1 MKIGLI
7 ITLISLMSFTTAFT
21 QNGLFTIA
29 ESSGFTS
36 TSRYDD
42 VMGFIKELDNSS
54 PYLRIETMAIS
65 TEGRDIPLMVLA
77 DPMPETHVLP
87 EDDKRMVVYI
97 QANIHAGEVE
107 GKEATQMLA
116 RDLLK
121 EHPKEIFD
129 KLIIL
134 ICPNFNPDGNE
145 QISTKNRTRQ
155 NGPVNGVGVRHN
167 GQYLDLNR
175 DAIKMETPEIRGV
188 ITKVLNRWD
197 PAILVDCHTTNGSY
211 HEEPVTFTWG
221 LNPNGDR
228 NLINYM
234 RDHMMP
240 DVSGLLLE
248 KYNVEN
254 VFYGTFVDYND
265 YSKGWTAYA
274 SEPRYLVNYVGV
286 RNRLAILDEN
296 YSYADFKS
304 RVWVERLVPDINS
317 RRE

>member
-1 MKIGLI
+1 MKKRFVFALVIW
-7 ITLISLMSFTTAFT
+7 MSIVSSFAQIKLQTV
-21 QNGLFTIA
+21 A
-29 ESSGFTS
+29 ENSDYTS
-36 TSRYDD
+36 TSTYED
-42 VMGFIKELDNSS
+42 VMGFISELENSS
-54 PYLRIETMAIS
+54 SFIRIENMATS
-65 TEGRDIPLMVLA
+65 TEGRDVPLMIIA
-77 DPMPETHVLP
+77 DPLP
-87 EDDKRMVVYI
+87 ESADLPMDDNRMIVYI

-121 EHPKEIFD
+121 NHPKEIFD
-129 KLIIL
+129 NLIIL

-188 ITKVLNRWD
+188 ITNVLNTWD

-228 NLINYM
+228 SLINYM
-234 RDHMMP
+234 RDQMMP
-240 DVSGLLLE
+240 DVSGLLSD

-254 VFYGTFVDYND
+254 VFYGTFVEI
-265 YSKGWTAYA
+265 K
-274 SEPRYLVNYVGV
+274 
-286 RNRLAILDEN
+286 
-296 YSYADFKS
+296 SYWIKS
-304 RVWVERLVPDINS
+304 
-317 RRE
+317 